1 MIDARE
7 LRIGNKVI
15 NNHTNTIYTVKSI
28 NVTDI
33 GYSGFLNGHIW
44 PLESVDEQPLDAYG
58 IGFGVLD
65 PIPLTPEI
73 LEKWCG
79 FNDGEIRISDNTYL
93 ILDEDEGYNVFIKQF
108 NAIGSTP
115 DIETV
120 LMPKCIKYLHQ
131 LQNLIYALTGEEL
144 KVNYEKK

>member
-1 MIDARE
+1 MIYARE

-44 PLESVDEQPLDAYG
+44 PLESVDGQPLDAYG

-65 PIPLTPEI
+65 PIPLTQEI
-73 LEKWCG
+73 LEKWCYFIYNG
-79 FNDGEIRISDNTYL
+79 NILKLNDFEIGYENDDFVYNQFSVRYKKL
-93 ILDEDEGYNVFIKQF
+93 IILKV
-108 NAIGSTP
+108 
-115 DIETV
+115 
-120 LMPKCIKYLHQ
+120 KYLHQ

-144 KVNYEKK
+144 KVNYEKNI

>member
-7 LRIGNKVI
+7 LRIGNIVYFNNYEQLDI
-15 NNHTNTIYTVKSI
+15 NQIKTLTFI
-28 NVTDI
+28 D
-33 GYSGFLNGHIW
+33 F
-44 PLESVDEQPLDAYG
+44 EQICYDKHANR
-58 IGFGVLD
+58 FS
-65 PIPLTPEI
+65 PIQLTQEI

-120 LMPKCIKYLHQ
+120 LMPKCIKYLHH
-131 LQNLIYALTGEEL
+131 LQNLYFALTGEEL
-144 KVNYEKK
+144 KVNL

>member
-7 LRIGNKVI
+7 LRIGNIVYF
-15 NNHTNTIYTVKSI
+15 NNYEQL
-28 NVTDI
+28 DI
-33 GYSGFLNGHIW
+33 DQIKTLTFI
-44 PLESVDEQPLDAYG
+44 DFEQICYDKHANR
-58 IGFGVLD
+58 FS
-65 PIPLTPEI
+65 PIQLTQEI
-73 LEKWCG
+73 LEKWSG
-79 FNDGEIRISDNTYL
+79 FNDGAIRISDNTYL

>member
-7 LRIGNKVI
+7 LRIGNIVYF
-15 NNHTNTIYTVKSI
+15 NNYEQL
-28 NVTDI
+28 DI
-33 GYSGFLNGHIW
+33 DQIKTLTFI
-44 PLESVDEQPLDAYG
+44 DFEQICYDKHANR
-58 IGFGVLD
+58 FS
-65 PIPLTPEI
+65 PIQLTQEI

-120 LMPKCIKYLHQ
+120 LMPKCIKYLHE
-131 LQNLIYALTGEEL
+131 LQNLYFALTGEEL

>member
-1 MIDARE
+1 MQE
-7 LRIGNKVI
+7 LRIGNIVYF
-15 NNHTNTIYTVKSI
+15 NNYKQL
-28 NVTDI
+28 DI
-33 GYSGFLNGHIW
+33 DQIKTLTFI
-44 PLESVDEQPLDAYG
+44 DFEQICYDKHANR
-58 IGFGVLD
+58 FS
-65 PIPLTPEI
+65 PIQLTQEI

>member
-1 MIDARE
+1 MIYAQE

-44 PLESVDEQPLDAYG
+44 PLESVDGQPLDAYG

-73 LEKWCG
+73 IEKWFG
-79 FNDGEIRISDNTYL
+79 FEKIDFDYFELKAEKNYYCHI
-93 ILDEDEGYNVFIKQF
+93 DELGFGFALEH
-108 NAIGSTP
+108 
-115 DIETV
+115 ETFYICEYV
-120 LMPKCIKYLHQ
+120 HE
-131 LQNLIYALTGEEL
+131 LQNLYFALTGEEL
-144 KVNYEKK
+144 KVNYEKNI